1 MARPAYLHRRPDGRY
16 CIQIRLGKR
25 AQEIHGRPLLR
36 VSLRTANFQEARRRL
51 VVSLGWAV
59 DIVKLPA
66 LNRQGQLSRRR
77 SSSEPPVVKQM
88 REVLLAARR
97 RADTGE
103 LTS

>member
-51 VVSLGWAV
+51 VVNLGWAV
-59 DIVKLPA
+59 DIVQAPGLESPGS
-66 LNRQGQLSRRR
+66 N
-77 SSSEPPVVKQM
+77 
-88 REVLLAARR
+88 
-97 RADTGE
+97 
-103 LTS
+103 